1 MAVEGSTSGRNGWRL
16 KNLLHK
22 IRGVDMKILVAV
34 DKTEESQQALRY
46 ACHLLEHFEAD
57 VDALYVKPD
66 VVEMVKD
73 SSYAP
78 FTTRGHVERAVEEEA
93 NKVMEEIIEA
103 CEICLGGKI
112 PCQPRVA
119 VGEPADEILRVA
131 ETGGYDMIVLGSQGQ
146 SMLKGFLLGAVHA
159 KILHHALQPVLI
171 LRNFRPIQKIL
182 VAYRG
187 SQCDQG
193 ALEFIAPLFAK
204 KKPEITIMHVQ
215 ETELGET
222 EEFAQACVLR
232 GEETLRKFDNTPIKK
247 LAKGDFVDEI
257 LKAVAVERYDLLV
270 LGAYGHRRPKYLK
283 VISDEALNLVRLTSR
298 PVLVFRDIPE
308 K

>member
-1 MAVEGSTSGRNGWRL
+1 
-16 KNLLHK
+16 
-22 IRGVDMKILVAV
+22 MKILVAV
-34 DKTEESQQALRY
+34 DKSEESQIALRY
-46 ACHLLEHFEAD
+46 TCHLLEHFPAE

-66 VVEMVKD
+66 VVDMVAE

-78 FTTRGHVERAVEEEA
+78 FTTKVDVEKAVEVDA
-93 NKVMEEIIEA
+93 QKVLEEIIEG

-119 VGEPADEILRVA
+119 VGDPADEILNAANV
-131 ETGGYDMIVLGSQGQ
+131 GQYDMIVLGSHGR
-146 SMLKGFLLGAVHA
+146 SSLKGFLLGAVHA
-159 KILHHALQPVLI
+159 KILHHAIQPVLI

-193 ALEFIAPLFAK
+193 ALEFIAPLFSK

-222 EEFAQACVLR
+222 EEFAQACVLT
-232 GEETLRKFDNTPIKK
+232 GEETLRRSGFTPIKK
-247 LAKGDFVDEI
+247 TAQGDFVDEI
-257 LKAVAVERYDLLV
+257 LKAVSVERYDLLV
-270 LGAYGHRRPKYLK
+270 LGAYGHKRPKYLK
-283 VISDEALNLVRLTSR
+283 VMSDEALNLVRLTTR
-298 PVLVFRDIPE
+298 PVLVFRDITE
-308 K
+308 A

>member
-1 MAVEGSTSGRNGWRL
+1 
-16 KNLLHK
+16 
-22 IRGVDMKILVAV
+22 MKILVAV
-34 DKTEESQQALRY
+34 DRSEESQMALRY
-46 ACHLLEHFEAD
+46 TCHLLEHFPAE

-66 VVEMVKD
+66 LVEMVAE

-78 FTTRGHVERAVEEEA
+78 FTTKADVEKAVEVDA
-93 NKVMEEIIEA
+93 QKVLDEIIEA

-112 PCQPRVA
+112 PCEPRVA
-119 VGEPADEILRVA
+119 VGEPADEILNAANV
-131 ETGGYDMIVLGSQGQ
+131 GQYDMIVLGSHGR
-146 SMLKGFLLGAVHA
+146 SSLKGFFLGAVHA

-171 LRNFRPIQKIL
+171 MRNFRPIQKIL

-204 KKPEITIMHVQ
+204 KKPEVTVMHVQ

-222 EEFAQACVLR
+222 EEFAQACVLT
-232 GEETLRKFDNTPIKK
+232 GEETLKKLGYSPIKK
-247 LAKGDFVDEI
+247 TAKGDFVDEI

-270 LGAYGHRRPKYLK
+270 LGAYGHKRPKYLK
-283 VISDEALNLVRLTSR
+283 VISDEALNLVRLTTR
-298 PVLVFRDIPE
+298 PVLVFRDYTE
-308 K
+308 T

>member
-1 MAVEGSTSGRNGWRL
+1 
-16 KNLLHK
+16 
-22 IRGVDMKILVAV
+22 MKILVAV
-34 DKTEESQQALRY
+34 DKSEESQMALRY
-46 ACHLLEHFEAD
+46 TCHLLEHFPAE

-66 VVEMVKD
+66 VVDMVAE

-78 FTTRGHVERAVEEEA
+78 FTTKVDVEKAVEVDA
-93 NKVMEEIIEA
+93 QKVLEGIIEG

-119 VGEPADEILRVA
+119 VGEPADEILNAANV
-131 ETGGYDMIVLGSQGQ
+131 GHYDMIVLGSHGR
-146 SMLKGFLLGAVHA
+146 SSLKGFLLGAVHA
-159 KILHHALQPVLI
+159 KILHHARQPVLI

-193 ALEFIAPLFAK
+193 ALEFIAPLFTM
-204 KKPEITIMHVQ
+204 KKPEITIMHVK

-222 EEFAQACVLR
+222 EEFAQACVLT
-232 GEETLRKFDNTPIKK
+232 GEETLRRSGFTPIKK
-247 LAKGDFVDEI
+247 TAQGDFVDEI

-270 LGAYGHRRPKYLK
+270 LGAYGHKRPKYLK
-283 VISDEALNLVRLTSR
+283 VMSDEALNLVRLTTR
-298 PVLVFRDIPE
+298 PVLVFRDITE
-308 K
+308 A